1 MLMETRRVPP
11 LWEKKPPQLLQP
23 IAHFLQPSWLETLL
37 PSDCHAWSSV
47 RTSSWALNL
56 NCNWNWFLSYFPSLE
71 QSTPFLDSQD
81 KQRSSQHLTNSL
93 KVTWRNSSSLEC
105 LFVFLNMA
113 SLYLNHRRWEQI
125 SRHPVAG
132 TDLSGTIWIFI
143 EFSLNEYSL
152 NENSMKIQIET
163 DTNIQWIFIQHESWW
178 SCSLPLTNH
187 LPTIPLT
194 LQYRRWWSQLTQFKL
209 CWSQLTPQKS
219 S

>member
-1 MLMETRRVPP
+1 MGVELDLKAILMETRWVLP
-11 LWEKKPPQLLQP
+11 LWEKKPLSST
-23 IAHFLQPSWLETLL
+23 FWLETLL

-113 SLYLNHRRWEQI
+113 SLYLYLNQHRREQI
-125 SRHPVAG
+125 SRHPVTG
-132 TDLSGTIWIFI
+132 TDLAGTIWIFI
-143 EFSLNEYSL
+143 KSTLNEYSF
-152 NENSMKIQIET
+152 NEY
-163 DTNIQWIFIQHESWW
+163 
-178 SCSLPLTNH
+178 SLRKEG
-187 LPTIPLT
+187 
-194 LQYRRWWSQLTQFKL
+194 Q
-209 CWSQLTPQKS
+209 C
-219 S
+219 